1 MYYLDPDDQARFG
14 LAEPDDPQPQYLP
27 GTVNRETARQRKED
41 ETRLF
46 IASLQRGRVPDVLA
60 QHLAHL
66 SASQWQILH
75 SHLNFRTRGDNRSRS
90 SFVAGFATHPRWTAN
105 AALGTFTVASV
116 EEILEMGRRHS
127 FLPVRDVGAGRADCR
142 LCCGWGWRPLR
153 PEVTTTGDFVVCTC
167 PPDDEVPADV
177 LGTMQ
182 RDPRAYPQRHRAQLE
197 RAAL

>member
-1 MYYLDPDDQARFG
+1 MYFLDAQDQARFG
-14 LAEPDDPQPQYLP
+14 INEPDDPQPQNLP
-27 GTVNRETARQRKED
+27 GTVNRETARQRKEA
-41 ETRLF
+41 ETLAF

-116 EEILEMGRRHS
+116 EEILDMGR
-127 FLPVRDVGAGRADCR
+127 LPSCPSATWAPATQIAVCAAAGD
-142 LCCGWGWRPLR
+142 
-153 PEVTTTGDFVVCTC
+153 GDRS
-167 PPDDEVPADV
+167 A
-177 LGTMQ
+177 Q
-182 RDPRAYPQRHRAQLE
+182 R
-197 RAAL
+197 